1 MYDTYYSV
9 YDADAGQ
16 AFYENQ
22 RLNCGRG
29 PKWANTNAFIDWAD
43 DKMLNEKWSPDDV
56 VGFARKHALFDCAI
70 IPGTT
75 ALYQWIDRG
84 IMRTKNMDLL
94 EKLSRK
100 IKAAAQD
107 TVPTSVFSGRQL
119 KNALKKLKPGKHS
132 VIGQSTQS
140 WETDQVGCRAA
151 DAG

>member
-100 IKAAAQD
+100 IKAGRSGHRPNKRVLGTSIEERSKEVETRETFGHWAID
-107 TVPTSVFSGRQL
+107 TV
-119 KNALKKLKPGKHS
+119 
-132 VIGQSTQS
+132 
-140 WETDQVGCRAA
+140 VGNRPSRMPCC
-151 DAG
+151 

>member
-1 MYDTYYSV
+1 RQTQNGKVYDTYYSV

-16 AFYENQ
+16 AFYEKQ
-22 RLNCGRG
+22 RLNCGRR

-43 DKMLNEKWSPDDV
+43 DKMLNEKWSPDVV

-100 IKAAAQD
+100 IKA
-107 TVPTSVFSGRQL
+107 GR
-119 KNALKKLKPGKHS
+119 P
-132 VIGQSTQS
+132 
-140 WETDQVGCRAA
+140 
-151 DAG
+151 

>member
-1 MYDTYYSV
+1 
-9 YDADAGQ
+9 
-16 AFYENQ
+16 
-22 RLNCGRG
+22 
-29 PKWANTNAFIDWAD
+29 
-43 DKMLNEKWSPDDV
+43 MLNEKWSPDVV

-100 IKAAAQD
+100 IKAGRPGHRPNKR
-107 TVPTSVFSGRQL
+107 VLGTSIEERSKEVETRE
-119 KNALKKLKPGKHS
+119 HS

>member
-22 RLNCGRG
+22 RLNCGRR

-43 DKMLNEKWSPDDV
+43 DKMLNEKWSPDVV

-100 IKAAAQD
+100 IKEGRLGHRPNKRVLGTSIEERSKEVETRETFGHWAID
-107 TVPTSVFSGRQL
+107 TV
-119 KNALKKLKPGKHS
+119 
-132 VIGQSTQS
+132 
-140 WETDQVGCRAA
+140 VGNRPSRMPCC
-151 DAG
+151 